1 MFAEISSIVGQYS
14 IFAVLLFLGIFASK
28 ISSWIRI
35 PTLLMILI
43 IGMLVGQDGFK
54 IIEFQDNYD
63 LAVRIGT
70 LALVFILFSGGYD
83 TSWGSIRKVLLTG
96 TILSTFGVFMTAL
109 LVGFF
114 ASWLFGWNWKYGLLL
129 GSIISSTDA
138 AAVFALFR
146 SQSSSLKGNLRPI
159 LEYESGSNDPM
170 AAFLT
175 LFMIDLILG
184 KVDSPAS
191 FFYLMPLRIGVGT
204 LVGYLIGKAVARL
217 MNHAKLEYDGLYY
230 VTGIATVFLAYG
242 VSELLQGNGFMAV
255 YVCGVTMGNHRF
267 IFKHGLGRFH
277 DGLAWLM
284 QVTLFLS
291 LGLLVTPS
299 DLPQIAL
306 KGTLL
311 AVFLMFV
318 ARPATI
324 FLSLLFS
331 KFNFRDKLLISWGGI
346 RGAAPIVLAVFPC
359 LYFKDS
365 THEEMAK
372 EIFNVVF
379 FVVLSSL
386 LVQSKTLMR
395 LASWLNLSEAAKS
408 KSRAPLEYEETG
420 LSTSRMYEFE
430 ISENSPSAGLTIKEL
445 NLPENVLVYLIK
457 RDGTFIVPRGGTI
470 IQIDDELMMMMDPH
484 LAPAIEPLFLASN
497 EKSVEPA

>member
-1 MFAEISSIVGQYS
+1 MFNDISPIVWSYS

-43 IGMLVGQDGFK
+43 IGMLVGQDGIG
-54 IIEFQDNYD
+54 IINFSDYD
-63 LAVRIGT
+63 SAVHIGT

-83 TSWGSIRKVLLTG
+83 TSWDSIRKVLVTG
-96 TILSTFGVFMTAL
+96 TILSTFGVLLTAL

-114 ASWLFGWNWKYGLLL
+114 ASWLFGMDWKYGLLL

-146 SQSSSLKGNLRPI
+146 SQSSSLKGDLRPI

-184 KVDSPAS
+184 KVDSPVS
-191 FFYLMPLRIGVGT
+191 FLYLMPLRIGVGT
-204 LVGYLIGKAVARL
+204 LIGYLIGKYVAQL
-217 MNHAKLEYDGLYY
+217 MNHARLEYDGLYY

-284 QVTLFLS
+284 QVTLFLT

-299 DLPQIAL
+299 QLLLPQIAL

-311 AVFLMFV
+311 AIFLMFV

-346 RGAAPIVLAVFPC
+346 RGAAPIVLAIFPC
-359 LYFKDS
+359 LYLKD
-365 THEEMAK
+365 TEMAEK
-372 EIFNVVF
+372 IFNIVF

-395 LASWLNLSEAAKS
+395 LAKWLNLSEAAKS

-484 LAPAIEPLFLASN
+484 LAPAIEPLFLASK
-497 EKSVEPA
+497 EKNAASI